1 MDFLDGIEND
11 EAVEVELEQETAP
24 EPETP
29 VETTEPAFEPETVE
43 PTAKAEHMVPLSAM
57 MARIEA
63 EKAKVRREYEAQQY
77 QQPEPVEQYEP
88 SEQEVFAESVR
99 IQAIQETSKLLA
111 VEKHG
116 EGAIQAA
123 VDAWNDAL
131 KRGEV
136 NGKQMLTQSH
146 PYDFVKNWHDRQ
158 QMVASLSADD
168 FAEFQRFKA
177 AKAGAVDPPS
187 LPAASAP
194 KVIIRSTSSLPSA
207 SAPARKSNAAQS
219 PDEVFTELF
228 G

>member
-11 EAVEVELEQETAP
+11 EAVEVELEQEAAP

-29 VETTEPAFEPETVE
+29 VETTEPASEPETVE

-88 SEQEVFAESVR
+88 SEQEMLVRSVR
-99 IQAIQETSKLLA
+99 VESRQEMSRLLA
-111 VEKHG
+111 VEKYG
-116 EGAIQAA
+116 EDAVQAA
-123 VDAWNDAL
+123 AVAWDQAL
-131 KRGEV
+131 ERGEV
-136 NGKQMLTQSH
+136 AGTLVLNQLH
-146 PYDFVKNWHDRQ
+146 PFDFVKKWHDRQ

-187 LPAASAP
+187 PPAASAP
-194 KVIIRSTSSLPSA
+194 KVVIRSTSSLPSA